1 MWDSLAHKAGNTAVS
16 KTEWG
21 KKSMVGRPNPSQLP
35 EISAVPIQSIRVYLV
50 TGSRFL
56 REALVRVLRKEP
68 DLTVV
73 GDQAVGEALA
83 KIVQSACDVL
93 VMDSGGPQWL
103 SQVVHDLRS
112 LLPNLKVILLS
123 MDHNELAFSQ
133 AVKGGIADYL
143 LKEASVEDVITAI
156 RVAAHSEAVRP
167 SLSVKTV

>member
-1 MWDSLAHKAGNTAVS
+1 
-16 KTEWG
+16 
-21 KKSMVGRPNPSQLP
+21 
-35 EISAVPIQSIRVYLV
+35 
-50 TGSRFL
+50 
-56 REALVRVLRKEP
+56 
-68 DLTVV
+68 VV
-73 GDQAVGEALA
+73 GDQPVGGEALA

-112 LLPNLKVILLS
+112 LLPNVKVILLS

-143 LKEASVEDVITAI
+143 LKEASVDDVITAI